1 MGPLTRISEGAKI
14 RRKMNATQAILPIL
28 QDLPALGRPSVDP
41 SLLGEKGGVEYE
53 EIRVREILNPCKSTR
68 MPFAWTINPYRGCE
82 FGCSYCYARYTHT
95 FFDLDPWRDF
105 EKRIFVKSGADRAL
119 EKRLKRTALHG
130 QPIAIGTA
138 TDPYQPAE
146 LRYGVTRR
154 ILGVFERVEGLD
166 LSITTK
172 SPLVLRDLELL
183 QRLHRKHSLT
193 VNVSITTLDPE
204 LGRKLE
210 IRAPAPHSRLDAATR
225 LAEAGIA
232 TAIFCMPLM
241 PGINAGSRQ
250 LLPIFEAAHDRGIF
264 DVQASPLFL
273 PAASR
278 ARFWPWLKD
287 EFPHLVPRYQKLF
300 KRRLRLSDADKDRL
314 FEVFRRLRLEFGF
327 PRANAGL

>member
-1 MGPLTRISEGAKI
+1 
-14 RRKMNATQAILPIL
+14 MNATQATLPIL
-28 QDLPALGRPSVDP
+28 QDFRPFGRPSSADGA
-41 SLLGEKGGVEYE
+41 LDEKAGVEYH
-53 EIRVREILNPCKSTR
+53 EIGVREILNANTSSR
-68 MPFAWTINPYRGCE
+68 MPFDWTINPYRGCE

-105 EKRIFVKSGADRAL
+105 EKRIFVKLGGAGSL
-119 EKRLKRTALHG
+119 ERRLRKSSLHG

-146 LRYGVTRR
+146 LRYGVTRK
-154 ILGVFERVEGLD
+154 LLEVFERVEGLD
-166 LSITTK
+166 LSITTT
-172 SPLVLRDLELL
+172 SPLVRRDLELVT
-183 QRLHRKHSLT
+183 RLHRKHALT
-193 VNVSITTLDPE
+193 VNFSITTLDPD
-204 LGRKLE
+204 LARRLE
-210 IRAPAPHSRLDAATR
+210 HRAPAPRSRLDAAVR

-232 TAIFCMPLM
+232 TAIFCMPLL

-250 LLPIFEAAHDRGIF
+250 LLPIFEAARDGGIF

-278 ARFWPWLKD
+278 LRFWSWLRS
-287 EFPHLVPRYQKLF
+287 EFPRLVPRYQRLF
-300 KRRLRLSDADKDRL
+300 KHRTRLSDADKDHL